1 MTEAQGLEE
10 MEEIQIIDQR
20 WRIWVTAEPEFFIGN
35 ISLDDVSPALI
46 PYWEIHHHP
55 MIGRIIQ
62 NHLETMV
69 LWSEIFSSVQFS
81 CSVMSDSLQP
91 HELQHA
97 RPPCLSP
104 TPGVHL
110 NSCPSS
116 Q

>member
-10 MEEIQIIDQR
+10 MEEIQIIDQH
-20 WRIWVTAEPEFFIGN
+20 WRIWVTAEPGFFIGN

-55 MIGRIIQ
+55 MTGRIIQ

-91 HELQHA
+91 HELQYA